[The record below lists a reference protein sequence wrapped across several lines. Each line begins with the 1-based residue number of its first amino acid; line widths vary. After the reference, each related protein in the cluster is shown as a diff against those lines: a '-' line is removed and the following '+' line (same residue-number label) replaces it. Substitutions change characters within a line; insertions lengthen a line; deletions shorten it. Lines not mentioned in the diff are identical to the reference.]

1 MPTPVYPVVF
11 TPEALE
17 QLEALYAYIAQAA
30 SPLIAQ
36 RYTDA
41 IVTYWRANQS
51 GGKRY
56 LIASARMRI

>member
-17 QLEALYAYIAQAA
+17 QLEELYAYIAQAA
-30 SPLIAQ
+30 SPLVAQ

-41 IVTYWRANQS
+41 IVTYCESLHVGADRKLS
-51 GGKRY
+51 HF
-56 LIASARMRI
+56 